1 MHTSAIVIALLLTIG
16 SAVALAPSA
25 WARAPKAASAA
36 AAQGAS
42 GPASSA
48 APKPGP
54 AAAGIVDINNADEA
68 TLRTLPGVDAEAARK
83 IKAGRPWAS
92 PDDLLRKRILASTVF
107 DKIKPRLIALRPG
120 AAAGASP

>member
-1 MHTSAIVIALLLTIG
+1 MHTSAIVIAITLMIG
-16 SAVALAPSA
+16 SALAPSA

-48 APKPGP
+48 ATKPGP
-54 AAAGIVDINNADEA
+54 GANGIVDINNADEA

-83 IKAGRPWAS
+83 IKAGRPWAT
-92 PDDLLRKRILASTVF
+92 PDDLVRKRILASTTFEKVR
-107 DKIKPRLIALRPG
+107 PRLIALKPG
-120 AAAGASP
+120 TTPGASP